1 MVTMTGEKTLFVSTG
16 CSSSDILVAPLVRE
30 LLGRG
35 IVGKLQALGGE
46 PLRELG
52 AELIYDTTPL
62 STIGTAHGL
71 AMFVRRGFGIVNVLR
86 KLDRQFKADPPDL
99 VVLVDNAGI
108 NFRVLSIAHK
118 HNVPVL
124 YFIPPELWSV
134 WPFELGG
141 LKRARPRI
149 NAIFESQAKEY
160 RDLGFD
166 AEWIGHPILDLV
178 DRVPRSP
185 VEVGPAPV
193 IGLFPGSR
201 RQEVQQLIRPMRE
214 AATLLKTFEPQS
226 RFILC
231 AANPTA
237 QRIIQADLPNWT
249 IPVELRYRQAYDVLG
264 QSHLALACSGTVTL
278 EAALLGVPMIAMY
291 RLAGVLDNLMQK
303 LVLPV
308 GKYHHFS
315 LPNLLLQ
322 RKAVPELVNRDVNA
336 ERICREARALLR
348 DALVR
353 SAMLASLAE
362 VRPILGPPG
371 AVARAADVAEGMMSR
386 SPAPARHSRS
396 AA

>member
-1 MVTMTGEKTLFVSTG
+1 
-16 CSSSDILVAPLVRE
+16 
-30 LLGRG
+30 
-35 IVGKLQALGGE
+35 
-46 PLRELG
+46 
-52 AELIYDTTPL
+52 
-62 STIGTAHGL
+62 
-71 AMFVRRGFGIVNVLR
+71 
-86 KLDRQFKADPPDL
+86 
-99 VVLVDNAGI
+99 
-108 NFRVLSIAHK
+108 
-118 HNVPVL
+118 
-124 YFIPPELWSV
+124 
-134 WPFELGG
+134 
-141 LKRARPRI
+141 
-149 NAIFESQAKEY
+149 
-160 RDLGFD
+160 
-166 AEWIGHPILDLV
+166 
-178 DRVPRSP
+178 
-185 VEVGPAPV
+185 
-193 IGLFPGSR
+193 
-201 RQEVQQLIRPMRE
+201 MRE